1 MSGAVKQKE
10 TGKETD
16 SFCLIPTSL
25 SPVLNAK
32 AAPLS
37 GDCKKLRRWILK
49 DQKREEREEVLE
61 WKAGREQRWFTNTYQ
76 EPHCWSMWLR
86 REASHGSTGRPCCS
100 PDKTLN
106 ICFLSELHSL
116 WDSARALPLS
126 ISTFFPAWK
135 LILLYALA
143 MTGCESTQR
152 NDAVAHGAGHGPR
165 DVTHG
170 EVFGLSFCI

>member
-61 WKAGREQRWFTNTYQ
+61 
-76 EPHCWSMWLR
+76 
-86 REASHGSTGRPCCS
+86 
-100 PDKTLN
+100 
-106 ICFLSELHSL
+106 
-116 WDSARALPLS
+116 
-126 ISTFFPAWK
+126 
-135 LILLYALA
+135 
-143 MTGCESTQR
+143 
-152 NDAVAHGAGHGPR
+152 
-165 DVTHG
+165 
-170 EVFGLSFCI
+170 